1 VDQNSLESFRK
12 WYEIEH
18 DRREQETE
26 WLGELLEDVDAKL
39 EEWEETLER
48 RSETDSKFMFT
59 RRPGEVPN
67 PSEWETER
75 YYQGLW
81 RWKWDIERRLRDLIR
96 GERDDLE
103 WMARLEG
110 RLRAKERANR
120 GFHPEGPNED
130 RRPNETRTT
139 PRTRKNRQ
147 HKKTSHERQ
156 TDAEGN

>member
-12 WYEIEH
+12 WYTVEH
-18 DRREQETE
+18 DRREQETA
-26 WLGELLEDVDAKL
+26 WLEELLEDIDAKL
-39 EEWEETLER
+39 EEWEEALER
-48 RSETDSKFMFT
+48 RSAIDSRFAS
-59 RRPGEVPN
+59 RPGEVPN

-81 RWKWDIERRLRDLIR
+81 RWKWEIERRLRDLIR

-120 GFHPEGPNED
+120 GSHSQGPSED
-130 RRPNETRTT
+130 RRPDEARVT
-139 PRTRKNRQ
+139 PPTRKNRQ
-147 HKKTSHERQ
+147 HKKTSHARQ
-156 TDAEGN
+156 TDAQGN